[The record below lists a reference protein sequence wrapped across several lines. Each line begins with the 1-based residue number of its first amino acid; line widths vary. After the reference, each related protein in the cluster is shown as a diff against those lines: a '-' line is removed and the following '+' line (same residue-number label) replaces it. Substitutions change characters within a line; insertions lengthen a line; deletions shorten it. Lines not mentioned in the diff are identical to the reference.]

1 MELEN
6 RMASVDESA
15 QVSDT
20 AARDYKTEGTASP
33 SGENGAD
40 PADPQSTL
48 DPQSSQSSQ
57 DSQSAADKT
66 AAGKQQRDL
75 ERDSAFAA
83 MRRRADAQKKE
94 NERLKQILEGYQKS
108 FADMGQG
115 AAGNENPE
123 TAQRRAS
130 LLGVSLP
137 EYQSLSGQA
146 RDRAMEHT
154 KMQLELEV
162 LRNEKIDR
170 TFDDDLRAVKAAY
183 PEVKAKSIYDLGSK
197 FYSIMKLGDLSA
209 VEAYEVVQKLEAKSK
224 VQPPPSIGSVRE
236 GASASGKNFY
246 SSDDVDRL
254 SERELDDPK
263 ILERVFKSM
272 TKWRR

>member
-1 MELEN
+1 
-6 RMASVDESA
+6 
-15 QVSDT
+15 
-20 AARDYKTEGTASP
+20 
-33 SGENGAD
+33 
-40 PADPQSTL
+40 
-48 DPQSSQSSQ
+48 
-57 DSQSAADKT
+57 
-66 AAGKQQRDL
+66 
-75 ERDSAFAA
+75 

-146 RDRAMEHT
+146 RERAMEHT
-154 KMQLELEV
+154 RMQLELEV

-209 VEAYEVVQKLEAKSK
+209 VEAYEVVQKLEAKNK